1 MCSRELQR
9 NGIDG
14 LANPSADAS
23 VVNFERERT
32 VQRVRESLIK
42 RMLPTM
48 GFTSVP
54 SRRQK
59 GKISWIMTPGL
70 SDNYR
75 TLHYYYLYRNVY
87 ESSSGSNF
95 DLWPSGKLFG
105 QVTQFESL
113 EMNKMHLIEKTFI
126 RNRFEVY
133 GHKGGRV
140 INTYGRFIRKIRHP
154 RGRLWECHKVR

>member
-1 MCSRELQR
+1 M
-9 NGIDG
+9 
-14 LANPSADAS
+14 
-23 VVNFERERT
+23 FERTAKEWDRRTRRTVGQQNMLRPVRGLWT

-59 GKISWIMTPGL
+59 GKISWIIIPGL

-95 DLWPSGKLFG
+95 DLWPSRKLFG
-105 QVTQFESL
+105 QVTQSL